1 MPLKIDII
9 VDTVCPWCYVG
20 KKRFERALEMRPQPD
35 IQVGWR
41 AFQLNPE
48 MPREGM
54 DRRAYVAEKFGG
66 MERARTVHSSLQRAG
81 EEEGIVL
88 NFKQIEKTPNTVHSH
103 RLVRYA
109 AEHGLQTPVISGVFD
124 AYFLDGQDIGEPAV
138 LARIAEAAGMN
149 HDETLEFLESDR
161 DTETILAEDELAR
174 RLGVNGVPC
183 FIVNR
188 KYAVSGAQSPEVLVQ
203 VFDLANQDETP
214 PLSD

>member
-1 MPLKIDII
+1 
-9 VDTVCPWCYVG
+9 
-20 KKRFERALEMRPQPD
+20 
-35 IQVGWR
+35 
-41 AFQLNPE
+41 

-54 DRRAYVAEKFGG
+54 DRRTYVAEKFGG
-66 MERARTVHSSLQRAG
+66 TERAHSVHASLVQAG
-81 EEEGIVL
+81 EEEGISF
-88 NFKQIEKTPNTVHSH
+88 NFNKIEKTPNTVYSH

-109 AEHGLQTPVISGVFD
+109 AKYGLQTPVISAIFD
-124 AYFLDGQDIGEPAV
+124 AYFLEGRDIGEPDT
-138 LARIAEAAGMN
+138 LARIADAAGMD
-149 HDETLEFLESDR
+149 HDDTLEFLESDR

-203 VFDLANQDETP
+203 VFDLANQDDTP